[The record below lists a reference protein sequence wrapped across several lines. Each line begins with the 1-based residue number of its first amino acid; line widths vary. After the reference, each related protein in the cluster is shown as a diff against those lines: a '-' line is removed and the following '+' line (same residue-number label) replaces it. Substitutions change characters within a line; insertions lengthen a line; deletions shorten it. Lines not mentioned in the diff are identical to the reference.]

1 MQDETKMNPA
11 EEAEDED
18 LVILEDEEGNT
29 VRFTFLELV
38 TVGEKPYAVLLP
50 EDDPDDDLGVV
61 IVEVIDLGLDTEH
74 YDAVTDDALNQ
85 RIYEQFKREFSDK
98 YDFAD

>member
-85 RIYEQFKREFSDK
+85 RIYEQFKKEFSDQ